1 MANLRRRRSRHC
13 EERSDQLCSSSRR
26 LRATTTAATSRDT
39 RKSSDDPALG
49 GDRANSAGAGP
60 PQRCSTAPENPGFTS
75 PRAVLAHACAHSPC
89 VCRVSAQRRIWL
101 SATERR
107 ARVAP
112 GRGPEGRLCVCNGPS
127 WRGSSSGIF
136 YSQPYDMRR
145 IVRPRSR
152 QSFARRTS
160 RGETGSG
167 NGRSSRTRV
176 PREDQIVSHFHVR
189 LPAQPLRGHHVG
201 VIPPRLGVLDAQQKR
216 LVQHRRYR
224 RH

>member
-39 RKSSDDPALG
+39 RKSWTTRRWA
-49 GDRANSAGAGP
+49 AVW
-60 PQRCSTAPENPGFTS
+60 STMLAESRTLPSKPAPENPGFTS
-75 PRAVLAHACAHSPC
+75 PRAVLARDGAFADAPFVASQPNA
-89 VCRVSAQRRIWL
+89 RQQMRTA
-101 SATERR
+101 RR
-107 ARVAP
+107 ARVARR
-112 GRGPEGRLCVCNGPS
+112 GRGGRLCVCNGPS

-167 NGRSSRTRV
+167 NGRSSRTRG
-176 PREDQIVSHFHVR
+176 S
-189 LPAQPLRGHHVG
+189 RG
-201 VIPPRLGVLDAQQKR
+201 IRSSPIST
-216 LVQHRRYR
+216 
-224 RH
+224 